1 MIIREAESRD
11 AADLREL
18 YFRYLT
24 KNPPREEQD
33 MDEWERRIA
42 SFRKDSRI
50 HLLVAEEDNR
60 VVATVHLTVVQGLTH
75 NLRPFAVI
83 ESVVTHGAYEGRGFG
98 SALLTRATEIAAA
111 HNCYKIM
118 LETGSNQERTLNF
131 YRRNGFTVDAK
142 HSCIKWL

>member
-18 YFRYLT
+18 YFCYLT

-42 SFRKDSRI
+42 FFREDSRI
-50 HLLVAEEDNR
+50 HLLVAEEDGR
-60 VVATVHLTVVQGLTH
+60 AVATVHLTVVQGLTH

-83 ESVVTHGAYEGRGFG
+83 ESVVTHGAYEGRGLG
-98 SALLTRATEIAAA
+98 SALLMRATEIAAA

-118 LETGSNQERTLNF
+118 LQTGSNEERTLNF

>member
-1 MIIREAESRD
+1 MMIRQAEPRD

-18 YFRYLT
+18 YFCYLT

-33 MDEWERRIA
+33 MNEWARRIEE
-42 SFRKDSRI
+42 FQKDERI
-50 HLLVAEEDNR
+50 HLLVAEEDGR
-60 VVATVHLTVVQGLTH
+60 AVATVHLTVVQGLTH

-83 ESVVTHGAYEGRGFG
+83 ESVVTHVDYEGRGLG
-98 SALLTRATEIAAA
+98 SALLAKATEIAAE

-118 LETGSNQERTLNF
+118 LETFSSEERTLNF